1 MFDQIS
7 RFLSPKF
14 DVHFITYGTNQFLP
28 LANDLS
34 NQAAKQFK
42 HATVY
47 SSGDIDDDFRK
58 ANENILS
65 RSRGDGYWL
74 WKPHL
79 ISKALANMKRG
90 DILVYC
96 DARYNLSGDLF
107 SKVKD
112 HFIKNKGSYAYV
124 LKDHHFALNHRFNE
138 VAFSK
143 GDSFARI
150 GIDMKKMSDPLQA
163 WAGFIALRKCNESCS
178 LVREWLKYGQDPQI
192 ITDDASIVSNHENFI
207 ENRHDQ
213 TVLSLLCKKKNI
225 RLYEFNGKGIIHRL

>member
-1 MFDQIS
+1 MLDQI
-7 RFLSPKF
+7 FTYFSPKF

-28 LANDLS
+28 LANDIAT
-34 NQAAKQFK
+34 NAATQFK

-47 SSGDIDDDFRK
+47 SKEDIDNDFRE
-58 ANENILS
+58 ANEYVLS

-74 WKPHL
+74 WKPF
-79 ISKALANMKRG
+79 IINKALKKLKRG

-96 DARYNLSGDLF
+96 DARYKLYGDLC

-112 HFIKNKGSYAYV
+112 HFLIHKGSYAYV
-124 LKDHHFALNHRFNE
+124 LKDHHFVLNRRYNE
-138 VAFSK
+138 VDFSK

-150 GIDMKKMSDPLQA
+150 GVKMKKMTEPLQA
-163 WAGFIALRKCNESCS
+163 WAGFIALRQCNESFN
-178 LVREWLKYGQDPQI
+178 LVSDWIKYGQDPQI
-192 ITDDASIVSNHENFI
+192 ITDDESIADNHENFV

-225 RLYEFNGKGIIHRL
+225 RLCEFSGEGIIQRL